1 MVNAMSMIVLEDPR
15 ETQKYCEQVRLRGKS
30 IGFVPTMGYFH
41 EGHLALMRRA
51 RDENDFLVVS
61 LFVNPTQ
68 FGPNEDYD
76 RYPRDLE
83 RDRSLAEKE
92 GVDLLFVPSVQ
103 EMYPPGYATY
113 VEVTGTLTSALC
125 GARRPGHFRGVTTVV
140 AKLFN
145 IVKPHRAYF
154 GEKDAQQLRVIRR
167 MTEDLN
173 FDVEIISIPTVREP
187 DGLAMSSRNEYLS
200 PEERQ
205 AALVLWRSL
214 NLARSLVEVGERD
227 ADRIIAEMRKLI
239 QSEPLARVDYIEI
252 VDPKTLEKVQRIEGE
267 VLVAL
272 AVFIG
277 ATRLIDNMVISLTPS
292 SDKA

>member
-1 MVNAMSMIVLEDPR
+1 MMVLSKPEEVQR
-15 ETQKYCEQVRLRGKS
+15 HCERVRLQGKR

-41 EGHLALMRRA
+41 EGHLTLMRRA
-51 RDENDFLVVS
+51 REENDLLVVS

-68 FGPNEDYD
+68 FGPNEDYE
-76 RYPRDLE
+76 RYPRDLD
-83 RDRSLAEKE
+83 RDRELAEKE
-92 GVDLLFVPSVQ
+92 GVDLLFVPSV
-103 EMYPPGYATY
+103 EDMYPAGYATY
-113 VEVTGTLTSALC
+113 VEVTGTLTSVLC

-154 GEKDAQQLRVIRR
+154 GEKDAQQLRVIKR
-167 MTEDLN
+167 MAKDLN
-173 FDVEIISIPTVREP
+173 FDVEIISVPTVRES

-200 PEERQ
+200 PEERK

-214 NLARSLVEVGERD
+214 NLARSLAEAGERK
-227 ADRIIAEMRKLI
+227 ADRIISEMRRLI
-239 QSEPLARVDYIEI
+239 ESEPLAKIDYVEI
-252 VDPKTLEKVQRIEGE
+252 VDSETLEKVDRIEGE

-277 ATRLIDNMVISLTPS
+277 TTRLIDNMIISVS
-292 SDKA
+292 

>member
-1 MVNAMSMIVLEDPR
+1 MMVLSKPEEVQR
-15 ETQKYCEQVRLRGKS
+15 HCERVRLQGKR

-41 EGHLALMRRA
+41 EGHLTLMRRA
-51 RDENDFLVVS
+51 KEENDLLVVS

-68 FGPNEDYD
+68 FGPNEDYE
-76 RYPRDLE
+76 RYPRDLD
-83 RDRSLAEKE
+83 RDRELAEKE
-92 GVDLLFVPSVQ
+92 GVDLLFVPSV
-103 EMYPPGYATY
+103 EDMYPAGYATY
-113 VEVTGTLTSALC
+113 VEVTGTLTSVLC

-154 GEKDAQQLRVIRR
+154 GEKDAQQLRVIKR
-167 MTEDLN
+167 MAKDLN
-173 FDVEIISIPTVREP
+173 FDVEIISVPTVRES

-200 PEERQ
+200 PEERK

-214 NLARSLVEVGERD
+214 NLARSLVEAGERK
-227 ADRIIAEMRKLI
+227 ADRIISEMRRLI
-239 QSEPLARVDYIEI
+239 ESEPLAKIDYVEI
-252 VDPKTLEKVQRIEGE
+252 VDSETLEKVDRIEGE

-277 ATRLIDNMVISLTPS
+277 TTRLIDNMIISVS
-292 SDKA
+292 